1 MQRAFLAQETS
12 QRETKIVR
20 GEKNDRKEHISCHTE
35 VMSQATPLIW
45 R

>member
-20 GEKNDRKEHISCHTE
+20 GEKKTE
-35 VMSQATPLIW
+35 KNILAATL